1 MAAWGENPMFRL
13 AHVSDL
19 HATPVR
25 VERVSDF
32 ANKRLLAWV
41 SWRLKRSRIHRPEV
55 LHSLVSDLDAGRP
68 DHVVVTGDVTNA
80 SCPSEFQ
87 ESVAWLE
94 RLGGPQ
100 RVSLVPGNHDA
111 TVAMPRARSWDH
123 WSPYLGSDRDLQAPF
138 PSLRVRGPVAL
149 VGVCSAV
156 PTPPFLASGSVG
168 AEQLER
174 LEKLLVDLADTPLC
188 RVLLIHHP
196 PVAGT
201 VNARRGLRDGRALRA
216 MLRRSGA
223 DLVLHGHGHRT
234 VFEQLEGPGGPIPVV
249 GARSASYLGDKPHKR
264 AQYHVY
270 EIAPSSGGGARRFR
284 IRVRVR
290 GYEPG
295 SGRFVSESQRSL

>member
-1 MAAWGENPMFRL
+1 MFRL

-25 VERVSDF
+25 VQRVSEL
-32 ANKRLLAWV
+32 AGKRLLAWV

-55 LHSLVSDLDAGRP
+55 LHSLVSDLDAGRA
-68 DHVVVTGDVTNA
+68 DHVAVTGDVTNA
-80 SCPSEFQ
+80 SCPSEFR

-111 TVAMPRARSWDH
+111 TVTVPRACSWDL
-123 WSPYLGSDRDLQAPF
+123 WSAYLGSDRDLQAPF

-149 VGVCSAV
+149 VGVSSAV
-156 PTPPFLASGSVG
+156 PTAPFLASGSVG

-216 MLRRSGA
+216 LLGRTGA

-234 VFEQLEGPGGPIPVV
+234 VFEQLDGPDGPIPVV

-270 EIAPSSGGGARRFR
+270 DIVPDSGAGARRFR
-284 IRVRVR
+284 ISARVR

-295 SGRFVSESQRSL
+295 SGRFVSEGLRSL